1 MCDIFVVKI
10 AKMQQSFWTS
20 IIIKVIVLQEH
31 LVGKKSSSGR
41 SCTYQMNML

>member
-31 LVGKKSSSGR
+31 LVGKRVRRADHVRIK
-41 SCTYQMNML
+41 